1 MRTGVLE
8 YAGNLAVA
16 EVDQRLL
23 VRQGGQGYVA
33 RNCDLSDATEKL
45 IQATIEAGLG
55 CLTRDDHPRRNAR
68 WPNPRGVVYLA
79 FLPDPT
85 KRWSLAI
92 DTYRPKRR
100 DYGAAVLNG
109 MYHPQFLDP
118 GIPLAFERRNK
129 GAGHLVLARNEVILT
144 IRALGG
150 FDH

>member
-1 MRTGVLE
+1 MRAGAQE
-8 YAGNLAVA
+8 YAGGLEVE
-16 EVDQRLL
+16 EVDQGLL

-33 RNCDLSDATEKL
+33 RIWKFSSATEEL
-45 IQATIEAGLG
+45 IQAAIAAGLG
-55 CLTRDDHPRRNAR
+55 CMIRDDHPRRNAR

-85 KRWSLAI
+85 KRWSFAI

-118 GIPLAFERRNK
+118 GIPFAFERRNK
-129 GAGHLVLARNEVILT
+129 GAGDLVLARNEVILT
-144 IRALGG
+144 IRALG
-150 FDH
+150 F